1 MSSKIQRT
9 ARAQTSPVARCHGL
23 ALLALAALIAPTAA
37 SAAGDAVH
45 GAQVYKT
52 CGICHSLDKNG
63 QGPRHAGVF
72 GRTAGSVPDY
82 AYSPA
87 LKKSGIV
94 WDEATLDK
102 WLTDPSVLVP
112 GTKMFYRLKSA
123 QDRADVIE
131 YLKEKGGITKASATP

>member
-1 MSSKIQRT
+1 MSSKIRRT
-9 ARAQTSPVARCHGL
+9 ARAPTSPVARRHGL
-23 ALLALAALIAPTAA
+23 ALVALAALVAPTAA

-82 AYSPA
+82 QYSPA

-102 WLTDPSVLVP
+102 WLTDPSAFVP

-131 YLKEKGGITKASATP
+131 FLKEKGGITKASATP